1 MIIQSSNVQMSA
13 EHEKFESVTRNT
25 TFDANVAK
33 LDFSALVKEAG
44 LSFARGGVF
53 TGFQT
58 PVSTTETANTES
70 EEDAAPPASILVMTD
85 NGWQFNTE
93 ESVQSDLDEQREI
106 TRDRL
111 FKGLLEAISGR
122 KVLMASIGDDE
133 LTGLTEKLKGL
144 QEATGEP
151 QLPDRPMTMMTMTF
165 NVTESVEEYECTNFN
180 SCGTVTTADG
190 REMEF
195 GLELTMERSYSATR
209 TVEVSQQV
217 TFTDPLVINFEG
229 NAADLSD
236 EKFSFDLNADGE
248 DELISYFTNS
258 GMLALDRNE
267 DGVINDGTELFGAL
281 SGNGFADLAQYDE
294 DGNNYID
301 EADSIFNDL
310 KIWTKTEEEDIL
322 ESLADRDIGAIYLGS
337 TETPFD
343 IKGEDNQH
351 NGRVRASGFY
361 LSEAGDV
368 GTLQQVDMVV

>member
-13 EHEKFESVTRNT
+13 EHEKFESVTRST
-25 TFDANVAK
+25 TFDASVAK
-33 LDFSALVKEAG
+33 LDFSELVKDAG
-44 LSFARGGVF
+44 GSFLLSGVF
-53 TGFQT
+53 TGFQM
-58 PVSTTETANTES
+58 PVNAAEAVNTES
-70 EEDAAPPASILVMTD
+70 EDGAAPPSILVMTD
-85 NGWQFNTE
+85 NGWQFNTQ
-93 ESVQSDLDEQREI
+93 ESVQSDLDKQQEI
-106 TRDRL
+106 MRDRL

-133 LTGLTEKLKGL
+133 LACLTEKLQGL
-144 QEATGEP
+144 KEAAAEQHVP
-151 QLPDRPMTMMTMTF
+151 NRPMTMMSMTF

-180 SCGTVTTADG
+180 SCGAVKTSDG
-190 REMEF
+190 REIEF
-195 GLELTMERSYSATR
+195 ALELTMERSYSASR
-209 TVEVSQQV
+209 TVDVYQQV

-229 NAADLSD
+229 NATDLTD

-248 DELISYFTNS
+248 AELISYFTNS

-267 DGVINDGTELFGAL
+267 DGLVNDGMELFGAM

-301 EADSIFNDL
+301 EADSIFDDL
-310 KIWTKTEEEDIL
+310 RIWTKTEGEDIL

-368 GTLQQVDMVV
+368 GIMQQVDMVV

>member
-1 MIIQSSNVQMSA
+1 MIIQSSNVQMSV
-13 EHEKFESVTRNT
+13 EHEKFESVTRRT
-25 TFDANVAK
+25 TFEASIAK
-33 LDFSALVKEAG
+33 LDFSELVKEAG
-44 LSFARGGVF
+44 FSSSSSAPF
-53 TGFQT
+53 TGFQA
-58 PVSTTETANTES
+58 PLNVTETAS
-70 EEDAAPPASILVMTD
+70 ADAEEDAASASILVMTD

-93 ESVQSDLDEQREI
+93 DSEKSKLENQQQAMQ
-106 TRDRL
+106 DRL

-122 KVLMASIGDDE
+122 KVNMASGGSDE
-133 LTGLTEKLKGL
+133 LTSLTEKLQGL
-144 QEATGEP
+144 KEAAAEQTVTT
-151 QLPDRPMTMMTMTF
+151 RPMTMMTMTF
-165 NVTESVEEYECTNFN
+165 NVTESVEEYECANFN
-180 SCGTVTTADG
+180 SCGVVKTADG
-190 REMEF
+190 REIEF

-209 TVEVSQQV
+209 TVEVYQQV

-229 NAADLSD
+229 NAADLTD

-258 GMLALDRNE
+258 GMLALDKNG

-322 ESLADRDIGAIYLGS
+322 QSLADHNVGAIYLGA

-361 LSEAGDV
+361 LGEAGDV
-368 GTLQQVDMVV
+368 GSMQQVDMVV